1 MAFVL
6 SFLHF
11 HFHHFYTS
19 QLFPICRIY
28 KVRCDS
34 CRRKSY
40 SVICIEKNACLI
52 DYFIWKSN
60 SLQLSRRTV
69 CRVYFHT
76 AYCIT
81 GIIAPTLL
89 AYRLW
94 ITQACCKAWFKIQ
107 TFPSRNNYNLLIE
120 NSTNFINS

>member
-1 MAFVL
+1 MPFVL

-11 HFHHFYTS
+11 HFHHFYTFR
-19 QLFPICRIY
+19 LFPICHTY
-28 KVRCDS
+28 QVRCDS
-34 CRRKSY
+34 CRRKSCY
-40 SVICIEKNACLI
+40 VRCRETNACLI

-60 SLQLSRRTV
+60 HSQLSRRTAS
-69 CRVYFHT
+69 RVYFRT

-94 ITQACCKAWFKIQ
+94 VTQACCKAWFKIQ
-107 TFPSRNNYNLLIE
+107 KFPSQNSYNLLIE
-120 NSTNFINS
+120 NSPSFRK